1 MRSFRKFMIGVAAM
15 AAWVGSTAPAAAEPA
30 QFDGATTLQI
40 PGVLV
45 GWPLTRGAAVY
56 NPTVQHGHGQIYPT
70 PDGFGY
76 VFQWTNL
83 STGASGT
90 ITDGIP
96 NRGAVTTGPGQVIVT
111 ATAHLPFTT
120 DVYGTPSV
128 GTFYVTS

>member
-1 MRSFRKFMIGVAAM
+1 MIGAVAVS
-15 AAWVGSTAPAAAEPA
+15 AWTGSSVSASGEPVV
-30 QFDGATTLQI
+30 FDGATTLQI
-40 PGVLV
+40 PGVVV

-70 PDGFGY
+70 PDGSGY

-90 ITDGIP
+90 ITDANP
-96 NRGAVTTGPGQVIVT
+96 DRGAVITGPGQVIVT
-111 ATAHLPFTT
+111 ATAHLPFTS

-128 GTFYVTS
+128 GTFYVTP